1 MRIRAGLLLH
11 QKQKRKTTKGI
22 VSSIVATQMSLWQLY
37 LHLIHGKI
45 CCKLQ
50 RSEETK
56 EYWDWKKVWKMAN
69 SQSSNIIYSC
79 LQGKCKKESPAVP
92 LVSCYL
98 ETSWSVSIK
107 NHKRPKRCSRN
118 QKHHHFNFYQ
128 PITPGKELISLTSG
142 LSPSD
147 EVISDLLSAK
157 SKGESALKEF
167 VQERLVDQRIGFFKP
182 LSRLNLDS
190 FTKLK
195 TTEVKWFNS
204 VSKDLSMVKLQ

>member
-1 MRIRAGLLLH
+1 MEKFVASCRDQRRRKNIEIERRFERWRIPKAPISFTAAYRASA
-11 QKQKRKTTKGI
+11 RKNLQQFLSFRVILKHPDLYPSRITKDQNDVRAI
-22 VSSIVATQMSLWQLY
+22 KSI
-37 LHLIHGKI
+37 I
-45 CCKLQ
+45 
-50 RSEETK
+50 
-56 EYWDWKKVWKMAN
+56 
-69 SQSSNIIYSC
+69 
-79 LQGKCKKESPAVP
+79 
-92 LVSCYL
+92 
-98 ETSWSVSIK
+98 TSTFI
-107 NHKRPKRCSRN
+107 NP
-118 QKHHHFNFYQ
+118 FE
-128 PITPGKELISLTSG
+128 GKELISLTSG

-204 VSKDLSMVKLQ
+204 VSKALSLVKLQ

>member
-1 MRIRAGLLLH
+1 MEQCKDGHTQLLTGQVQERI
-11 QKQKRKTTKGI
+11 
-22 VSSIVATQMSLWQLY
+22 SS
-37 LHLIHGKI
+37 
-45 CCKLQ
+45 
-50 RSEETK
+50 
-56 EYWDWKKVWKMAN
+56 
-69 SQSSNIIYSC
+69 SSSRFV
-79 LQGKCKKESPAVP
+79 L
-92 LVSCYL
+92 
-98 ETSWSVSIK
+98 
-107 NHKRPKRCSRN
+107 SRN
-118 QKHHHFNFYQ
+118 ILICIHQESQKTKTMFASTFINPFE
-128 PITPGKELISLTSG
+128 GKELISLTSG

-157 SKGESALKEF
+157 SKGDSALKEF